1 MVNSPADPAALSAL
15 SAKLPA
21 KFWQK
26 PAPLKISLLVSD
38 LSQQGA
44 GRWGGAV
51 RPFLLAAA
59 LKQCGYEVKIFG
71 FSFGEAAVLP
81 TGDVSIAA
89 TPGYLYPQFLR
100 SARQL
105 LKQLDGD
112 IIYAYKPKPT
122 SFGVGLLHKLSTGRP
137 LMLDIDDWE
146 LSWHGGDNWRYRP
159 TLKQL
164 ARDVLKPKGELRHPD
179 HPLYLQGM
187 EKLVARADAVTT
199 HTQFLKQRFGG
210 EYVPNGKDISLFDP
224 DRHDAADLK
233 ERYGLSGYR
242 VLMFP
247 GAPRPYKG
255 VEDVLM
261 ALEQLNQPDLRL
273 VIVGGSPYDDYDR
286 QLEHQWGRW
295 LIKLPKMPYD
305 RMPEV
310 IAAADAIVVPQRDT
324 PAAQAQFPLKLT
336 DGMAMA
342 KPVLAT
348 RVGDIPEILGNTGY
362 LVEPDSPQA
371 MAIGIQALFSDL
383 ETAQAQG
390 LRARKKCVADYS
402 IEAMAEALDTILR
415 RVIKKR

>member
-1 MVNSPADPAALSAL
+1 MSNSSADRIAVPSV
-15 SAKLPA
+15 SR
-21 KFWQK
+21 QK
-26 PAPLKISLLVSD
+26 SIPLKVSLLVSD

-59 LKQCGYEVKIFG
+59 LKQCGCEVKIFG
-71 FSFGEAAVLP
+71 FNFGETAALTADMP
-81 TGDVSIAA
+81 IA
-89 TPGYLYPQFLR
+89 TVPGKLYPQFVR
-100 SARQL
+100 SAQQL
-105 LKQLDGD
+105 LQQLDGD

-146 LSWHGGDNWRYRP
+146 LSWHGGDNCYRP
-159 TLKQL
+159 TPKQL
-164 ARDVLKPKGELRHPD
+164 ARDLLKPEGALRHPD

-199 HTQFLKQRFGG
+199 HTQFLQQRFGG
-210 EYVPNGKDISLFDP
+210 EYIPNGKDILLFNP
-224 DRHDAADLK
+224 DKYDTAALK
-233 ERYGLSGYR
+233 KRYGIADYR

-261 ALEQLNQPDLRL
+261 ALEQINQPDLRL
-273 VIVGGSPYDDYDR
+273 VIVGGSPYDDYDQ
-286 QLEHQWGRW
+286 QLERQWGRW
-295 LIKLPKMPYD
+295 LIKLPKMPYTQ
-305 RMPEV
+305 MPEV

-348 RVGDIPEILGNTGY
+348 RVGDIPEILGDTGY

-371 MAIGIQALFSDL
+371 LAIGIQSLFANL
-383 ETAQAQG
+383 ETAKAQG
-390 LRARKKCVADYS
+390 LRAREKCVADYS
-402 IEAMAEALDTILR
+402 IEAMAATLTSILTRIIR
-415 RVIKKR
+415 RA

>member
-1 MVNSPADPAALSAL
+1 M
-15 SAKLPA
+15 
-21 KFWQK
+21 
-26 PAPLKISLLVSD
+26 PLKISLLVSD

-71 FSFGEAAVLP
+71 FNFGVAAVLP
-81 TGDVSIAA
+81 TTDVPIV
-89 TPGYLYPQFLR
+89 TFPGHFYPQFLR

-122 SFGVGLLHKLSTGRP
+122 SFGVGLLHKLTTGRP
-137 LMLDIDDWE
+137 LLLDIDDWE
-146 LSWHGGDNWRYRP
+146 LSWHGGDTWRYRP
-159 TLKQL
+159 ALKQL
-164 ARDVLKPKGELRHPD
+164 ARDLLKPEGELRHPD

-199 HTQFLKQRFGG
+199 HTQFLKQRFSG
-210 EYVPNGKDISLFDP
+210 EYVPNGKDTSLFNP
-224 DRHDAADLK
+224 DGYDTAGLK
-233 ERYGLSGYR
+233 ERYRLSGYR

-261 ALEQLNQPDLRL
+261 ALERLNQPDLRL
-273 VIVGGSPYDDYDR
+273 VIVGGSPYDDYDQ
-286 QLEHQWGRW
+286 QLERQWGRW
-295 LIKLPKMPYD
+295 LIRLPKMPYTL
-305 RMPEV
+305 MPDV
-310 IAAADAIVVPQRDT
+310 IAAADAIVIPQRDT

-342 KPVLAT
+342 KPILAT
-348 RVGDIPEILGNTGY
+348 RVGDIPEILGDTGY
-362 LVEPDSPQA
+362 LVEPDSPQSLA
-371 MAIGIQALFSDL
+371 VGIQALFADL
-383 ETAQAQG
+383 ETAKAQG
-390 LRARKKCVADYS
+390 LRARRKCLTDYS
-402 IEAMAEALDTILR
+402 IEAMAEALKPILT
-415 RVIKKR
+415 RVMKKR